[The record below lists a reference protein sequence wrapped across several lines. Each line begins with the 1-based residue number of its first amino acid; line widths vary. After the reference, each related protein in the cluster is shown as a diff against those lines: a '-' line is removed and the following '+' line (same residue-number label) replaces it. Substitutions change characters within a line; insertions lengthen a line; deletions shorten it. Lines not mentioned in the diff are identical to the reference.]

1 MNNQKPA
8 HNSDHNSEEL
18 FVSVVV
24 PAMNEEGNIEEL
36 CRLFAAMFQTAEFD
50 GELVLIN
57 DGSSDGTLQA
67 IKEQS
72 ARYDF
77 ITVRSHSRNRGL
89 TAALQTGF
97 AAARGNVYVFYP
109 ADLQFLPE
117 DIPAMIAKV
126 KEGADVVVGWKQ
138 GKYKKRIVSSI
149 YNSLSRWIFNVKVHD
164 LNSVKAFRAEVIDR
178 LFLRRDWHRYL
189 VVMAHEAGYVI
200 DEVKVTLHERKWG
213 DSKFT
218 SFWRIPIGI
227 LDMLAV
233 KFQIGFLRKP
243 LILFGGAA
251 SFSFLLALA
260 VGAYAFYERFAL
272 GIGNRTYL
280 FLVILLVGVSL
291 GLFILGILA
300 EALTGIREEVGA
312 MRESLNTH
320 LDQKSSDDSVS
331 RPQ

>member
-1 MNNQKPA
+1 MNDNVPTQNFEK
-8 HNSDHNSEEL
+8 L

-36 CRLFAAMFQTAEFD
+36 CRLFAAMFQTAQFD

-57 DGSSDGTLQA
+57 DGSTDGTLRV

-77 ITVRSHSRNRGL
+77 ITVCSHSRNRGL

-117 DIPAMIAKV
+117 DIPAMIASV
-126 KEGADVVVGWKQ
+126 KDGADVVVGWKQ
-138 GKYKKRIVSSI
+138 GKYKKSFVSSI
-149 YNSLSRWIFNVKVHD
+149 YNALSRWIFNVKVHD
-164 LNSVKAFRAEVIDR
+164 LNSVKAFRAEVIER

-200 DEVKVTLHERKWG
+200 DEVKVTLHDRAWG

-233 KFQIGFLRKP
+233 KFQIGFMRKP

-251 SFSFLLALA
+251 AISFLLALA
-260 VGAYAFYERFAL
+260 V
-272 GIGNRTYL
+272 
-280 FLVILLVGVSL
+280 
-291 GLFILGILA
+291 
-300 EALTGIREEVGA
+300 LT
-312 MRESLNTH
+312 LNT
-320 LDQKSSDDSVS
+320 QI
-331 RPQ
+331 